1 MQYWDREMDPTND
14 KIDVLEL
21 DGPVCGALHNYE
33 NNQDDI
39 DQVHHD
45 VNFEIDQNFYNP
57 EDDESECL
65 LGASHDELENDLND
79 SFGDRQFGS
88 YDEVN
93 IKLKAPIL
101 LNKSKTNL
109 ELENSNLLKMRKRD
123 LKRTNKRAIYSS
135 FSKNLNC
142 SLSANMKNVS
152 SKACDNK
159 SGLIIKICSG
169 SNIIIKENTIM
180 AGRLEAS
187 GFSKPNKTLDCKYTG
202 QEIACS
208 TSTLSNDRQE
218 GRRMSQASFSSIELE
233 NNVKIICRS
242 IGPLKAEERKQKVLH
257 YLEKKRT
264 RKWNKRINYA

>member
-1 MQYWDREMDPTND
+1 MQYWDQEMDPTNG

-21 DGPVCGALHNYE
+21 DGPVCGVLQNFE

-39 DQVHHD
+39 AQVHHD
-45 VNFEIDQNFYNP
+45 MNFEIDQNFYNP

-65 LGASHDELENDLND
+65 LGASHEELEKDLND
-79 SFGDRQFGS
+79 SFGDRQYES
-88 YDEVN
+88 YDE
-93 IKLKAPIL
+93 IDRKPKAPIL
-101 LNKSKTNL
+101 LNKSRTNL
-109 ELENSNLLKMRKRD
+109 ELENNSLLKLRKRD
-123 LKRTNKRAIYSS
+123 SKRLKKRVANSS
-135 FSKNLNC
+135 VLKKLDC
-142 SLSANMKNVS
+142 SLSTNLKNMN
-152 SKACDNK
+152 SKASDNK

-169 SNIIIKENTIM
+169 SNIIIGENTIT
-180 AGRLEAS
+180 AGRLESS
-187 GFSKPNKTLDCKYTG
+187 GFCKPSKTLDCKYTG